1 MRSLALAAGVAALA
15 LTGCSRGGGDA
26 NATNQA
32 VSAAPLPQI
41 PAPNNGNW
49 AEVAS
54 RTPEGGTRIGN
65 PNAPVKLIEYGSPT
79 CPACQAFATAGTR
92 PLIDTYVRSGQV
104 SWEFRP
110 LVIHG
115 GPDVVL
121 SMLME
126 CQPETAFFG
135 SLEQAYAQQQEL
147 LGNLDEA
154 EQRQIGALPPE
165 QQLQPLARAMNL
177 DTFFAR
183 RGMPEQRFIQCLS
196 NPAAAQQLAAN
207 MNRALA
213 DGVTGTPTFLLNG
226 EKLEANS
233 WELIEPRLRAAIGG

>member
-1 MRSLALAAGVAALA
+1 MRALGLAAIMALA
-15 LTGCSRGGGDA
+15 LTGCSRGSGDA

-32 VSAAPLPQI
+32 AAQAPIPQI

-79 CPACQAFATAGTR
+79 CPACQAFAATGTR

-126 CQPETAFFG
+126 CQPEAAFFG
-135 SLEQAYAQQQEL
+135 TLEQVYAQQREL
-147 LGNLDEA
+147 LANLDEA
-154 EQRQIGALPPE
+154 EQRQLSALPPD
-165 QQLQPLARAMNL
+165 QQLQPLARAMAL

-183 RGMPEQRFIQCLS
+183 RGMPEQRFTQCLS
-196 NPAAAQQLAAN
+196 NAAAAQQLAAN
-207 MNRALA
+207 MNRALTE
-213 DGVTGTPTFLLNG
+213 GVTGTPTFVLNG
-226 EKLEANS
+226 EKLEANT
-233 WELIEPRLRAAIGG
+233 WDLIEPRLRAAIGG